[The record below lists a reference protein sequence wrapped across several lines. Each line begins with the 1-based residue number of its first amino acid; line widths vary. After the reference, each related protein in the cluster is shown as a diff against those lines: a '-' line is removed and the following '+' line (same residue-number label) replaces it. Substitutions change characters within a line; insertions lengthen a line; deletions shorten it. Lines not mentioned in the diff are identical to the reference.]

1 MQFFFTR
8 YATVKER
15 STLAASDEWSGG
27 KEKLYQP
34 GSEMSRVGW
43 AISEQERGSGRNRPL
58 IVR

>member
-27 KEKLYQP
+27 KQKLYQA
-34 GSEMSRVGW
+34 GRQMSMVGRVFF
-43 AISEQERGSGRNRPL
+43 QPL
-58 IVR
+58 GTLKTESTG